1 MVPLTSQSLTINRKE
16 DVGNPT
22 INRKEEPEDLKTSK
36 LQKASLTLQQDFT
49 EKLLIIKIITT
60 FSYTNHYKN
69 E

>member
-1 MVPLTSQSLTINRKE
+1 MVPLTSQSLTINWEE

-22 INRKEEPEDLKTSK
+22 INRKEEPEDPETSK
-36 LQKASLTLQQDFT
+36 LQKASLTLQRDFT
-49 EKLLIIKIITT
+49 EKLLIIKMITT